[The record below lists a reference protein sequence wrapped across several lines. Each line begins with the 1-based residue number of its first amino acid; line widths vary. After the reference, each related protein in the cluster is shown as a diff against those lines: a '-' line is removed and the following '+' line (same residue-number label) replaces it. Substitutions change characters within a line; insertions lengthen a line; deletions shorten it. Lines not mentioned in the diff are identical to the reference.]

1 VTTRRG
7 LSTAGVLAIAF
18 AGFGTF
24 FDLYATQPL
33 LPLFTRLFHASEA
46 RVGLTVS
53 ASTAAVALAAPF
65 VGLLADRASRKRVI
79 VVSIV
84 ALSLPTFFSAAARGL
99 GELIAWRFLAGL
111 AVPGVYVLAI
121 AYVTEEAG
129 ATGAGSGMAAF
140 VAGSAL
146 GGLAGRVLAGVITE
160 LVGWRQAFVVLGA
173 VTLAGALVI
182 ERWLPASRHFTPRRQ
197 DDGARAGR
205 RAAMHDPRLIATYVI
220 GFNLLFVLVAAFTY
234 VTFYLSA
241 APFLLGTGALSA
253 IFLVYLVGAIVTP
266 LVGRWIDRSGSRA
279 VLLVSL
285 GAGAAGMMLTMIPLV
300 PAVVLGLATLCTSA
314 FVSQSCATS
323 YLRVAAPAPLRS
335 LASGLYITLYYAG
348 GSAGALVPGLT
359 WARAGWGGCVAL
371 VVAAQLAAALLALG
385 WWRGHDAAAEVRLE
399 PVG

>member
-1 VTTRRG
+1 M
-7 LSTAGVLAIAF
+7 LAIAF
-18 AGFGTF
+18 AGFCTF

-33 LPLFTRLFHASEA
+33 LPMFARLFHASEA
-46 RVGLTVS
+46 QVGLTVS

-99 GELIAWRFLAGL
+99 SELIAWRFLAGL

-146 GGLAGRVLAGVITE
+146 GGLAGRVLAGLITE
-160 LVGWRQAFVVLGA
+160 FVGWRQAFVLLGA

-182 ERWLPASRHFTPRRQ
+182 ERWLPASRHFTPRRHS
-197 DDGARAGR
+197 DGARAGR
-205 RAAMHDPRLIATYVI
+205 RAAMRDPRLIATYVI

-241 APFLLGTGALSA
+241 APFHLGTGALSA
-253 IFLVYLVGAIVTP
+253 VFLVYLVGAIVTP
-266 LVGRWIDRSGSRA
+266 FAGRWIDRAGSRA

-300 PAVVLGLATLCTSA
+300 PAVALGLATLCTSA
-314 FVSQSCATS
+314 FVSQ
-323 YLRVAAPAPLRS
+323 
-335 LASGLYITLYYAG
+335 
-348 GSAGALVPGLT
+348 
-359 WARAGWGGCVAL
+359 
-371 VVAAQLAAALLALG
+371 
-385 WWRGHDAAAEVRLE
+385 
-399 PVG
+399 

>member
-1 VTTRRG
+1 MTTRRG

-18 AGFGTF
+18 AGFCTF

-33 LPLFTRLFHASEA
+33 LPMFERLFHASEA
-46 RVGLTVS
+46 HVGLTVS
-53 ASTAAVALAAPF
+53 ASMAAVALAAPF

-79 VVSIV
+79 VASVV
-84 ALSLPTFFSAAARGL
+84 ALSLPTFFSAAAHGL

-129 ATGAGSGMAAF
+129 AGGAGSGMAAF

-146 GGLAGRVLAGVITE
+146 GGLTGRVLAGVVTAF
-160 LVGWRQAFVVLGA
+160 VGWRQAFVLLGA

-182 ERWLPASRHFTPRRQ
+182 ERWLPPSRHFTPRRH
-197 DDGARAGR
+197 DEGTRAGR
-205 RAAMHDPRLIATYVI
+205 RAAMRDPRLIATYII

-241 APFLLGTGALSA
+241 APFLLGTGALSG
-253 IFLVYLVGAIVTP
+253 IFLVYLVGATITP
-266 LVGRWIDRSGSRA
+266 FAGRWIDRAGSRV

-285 GAGAAGMMLTMIPLV
+285 GAGAAGMMLTMIPIL
-300 PAVVLGLATLCTSA
+300 PAVVLGLATVCTAA

-348 GSAGALVPGLT
+348 GGAGALVPGLT
-359 WARAGWGGCVAL
+359 WARTGWRGCVAL
-371 VVAAQLAAALLALG
+371 VVVAQLAAALLALG
-385 WWRGHDAAAEVRLE
+385 WWTAQDAAADVRLE
-399 PVG
+399 PMG